1 VASAVGRWKIGR
13 SGPRGPRLV
22 GCCWGRME
30 EWASRLGQAGVA
42 RLAEVVEEIEK
53 WSSNSFELLNLI

>member
-1 VASAVGRWKIGR
+1 
-13 SGPRGPRLV
+13 
-22 GCCWGRME
+22 ME
-30 EWASRLGQAGVA
+30 EWASRIGQAGVA